1 MIFYLWGQSL
11 TNMNKTILAC
21 LLLAC
26 LSCVTDRESINNMT
40 ENPTDKLV
48 VYQLFTRYFGNTN
61 TTNKPNGTIAENG
74 SGKFNDISSKAL
86 SELKKFGSTHIWFT
100 GVVEHA
106 TMTDFSKFGIPQDNP
121 QVIKGIAGSPYAIK
135 DYYDVNPALA
145 VDVNNRMREFEE
157 LVKRTHDAGLK
168 VIIDF
173 VPNHVAREYRSDVK
187 PEGIIDFGADDDNT
201 KPFAASNNFYY
212 LNGAPFTVPA
222 EANPP
227 VKPVNS
233 YTEKPARATG
243 NDVFTP
249 NPTIN
254 DWYETI
260 KLNYGVDY
268 ANNRQTHFEAIPDT
282 WNKMYDILSY
292 WQAKGVDGFRCDMA
306 EMVPVAFWGW
316 VIPKLKQQGEAVFIA
331 EIYNPAEYGNYI
343 YNGKFDYLYDKVG
356 LYDAVRRLME
366 DGGSV
371 EDITKVWQKES
382 GEFSNRMLR
391 FLENHDEQRIASR
404 FFAKN
409 MNRGKAAMALSA
421 TLHGGPLMYYYGQE
435 VGVNPTKSEGF
446 QGEDGRTTIFD
457 YWGVPEFQAWV
468 NGGKFDGGKLS
479 PKQKKLREFYVKLNE
494 FISSSDIVKNG
505 KFWDLQYAN
514 VQGQSSSYDKHKIYS
529 YVRYL
534 DKERLLFVYNF
545 DYKDK
550 HIVDL
555 RMPDD
560 LFSQL
565 NIDGQ
570 QLTFT
575 EVLTGE
581 LRINMQ
587 SKALTST
594 RPDVLGMSL
603 TIEPGSFKVFKF

>member
-1 MIFYLWGQSL
+1 
-11 TNMNKTILAC
+11 MNKIILAC
-21 LLLAC
+21 LIFAC
-26 LSCVTDRESINNMT
+26 LSCVTDREPINTMT

-61 TTNKPNGTIAENG
+61 TTNKFNGTIAENG
-74 SGKFNDISSKAL
+74 SGKFNHISSKAL

-106 TMTDFSKFGIPQDNP
+106 TMTEFSEFGIPQDSP

-135 DYYDVNPALA
+135 DYYDVSPALA
-145 VDVNNRMREFEE
+145 VDVNNRMQEFEE

-173 VPNHVAREYRSDVK
+173 VPNHVAREYCSDVK
-187 PEGIIDFGADDDNT
+187 PEGIIDFGADDDKT
-201 KPFAASNNFYY
+201 KLFAANNNFYY
-212 LNGAPFTVPA
+212 LNGESFTVPA

-227 VKPVNS
+227 VKPVKG
-233 YTEKPARATG
+233 YTEKPAKATG
-243 NDVFTP
+243 NDVFRP

-268 ANNRQTHFEAIPDT
+268 ANNRQTHFETIPDT
-282 WNKMYDILSY
+282 WNKMYDVLSY
-292 WQAKGVDGFRCDMA
+292 WQSKGVDGFRCDMA
-306 EMVPVAFWGW
+306 EMVPVEFWGW
-316 VIPKLKQQGEAVFIA
+316 VIPKLKAQSESTFIA
-331 EIYNPAEYGNYI
+331 EIYNPTEYGNYI

-366 DGGSV
+366 GGGSV
-371 EDITKVWQKES
+371 ADITKVWQKES

-479 PKQKKLREFYVKLNE
+479 PEQKKLRKFYAKLNE
-494 FISSSDIVKNG
+494 FVSSSDVVKNG

-514 VQGQSSSYDKHKIYS
+514 VEGQSSSYDKHKIYS

-545 DYKDK
+545 DYEDK
-550 HIVDL
+550 QNVDL
-555 RMPDD
+555 RLPED
-560 LFSQL
+560 LFNQL
-565 NIDGQ
+565 NIEGQ

-575 EVLTGE
+575 EVFTGE
-581 LRINMQ
+581 LKINMQ

-603 TIEPGSFKVFKF
+603 TIDPGSFKVFKF